1 MFWLCLLFHEND
13 TKTDSFLIYLDQPD
27 KYYNE
32 CLFHKVEKDFIA
44 QTGDTT
50 GTGTGGDYI
59 YK

>member
-44 QTGDTT
+44 QTGDNWNRDW
-50 GTGTGGDYI
+50 G
-59 YK
+59 